1 MSPKKKKKKEKENR
15 RKKYNEN
22 LRKIQIFTFLR
33 IIFFF
38 SQNAFVVIIE
48 KN

>member
-1 MSPKKKKKKEKENR
+1 MNPKKKKKK
-15 RKKYNEN
+15 KKKTEGKNNEN

-33 IIFFF
+33 IIFFYQSKRF
-38 SQNAFVVIIE
+38 CRYYR